1 MSADNYFAFTMDTVP
16 VDLNPWIFV
25 VISVATLLI
34 CLLAL
39 LLPTAYISR
48 IEPSKTIK
56 FD

>member
-1 MSADNYFAFTMDTVP
+1 MDTVP
-16 VDLNPWIFV
+16 VDLNGWIFLT
-25 VISVATLLI
+25 ISAGTLFV

-48 IEPSKTIK
+48 IEPAKTIK